1 VTAGVYTSLQ
11 ELTRLRYQAQ
21 GFSFLP
27 RQPIHSLLAGPHGSR
42 LRGRG
47 LDFEELRHY
56 LPGDDIRSMDWKTTM
71 RMRKP
76 FVRVNNEER
85 DRQAILVVDQRINMF
100 FGSQVNMKSVTA
112 AEVASLGA
120 WRVLAAGDRP
130 GAVVFN
136 DSEITEIRPHRSKRR
151 VMQILETLVQQN
163 QQLQIGTKVNDNS
176 TRLNDVLERVIRL
189 AKHDCLVAV
198 ISDFSGAD
206 EHTKELMTRL
216 AQHNDVL
223 ASLIY
228 DPLETELPD
237 LGRLVVS
244 DGDLQLE
251 VDSGN
256 ATLRRRFA
264 EIFDDRLQQV
274 RTVLLQRQ
282 IPVLPIHTAMP
293 VAEQVRNLL
302 GHAQRGARS

>member
-1 VTAGVYTSLQ
+1 ML
-11 ELTRLRYQAQ
+11 LRHQAQ

-85 DRQAILVVDQRINMF
+85 DRQAILVVDQRLNMF
-100 FGSQVNMKSVTA
+100 FGSKVNMKSVTA
-112 AEVASLGA
+112 AEIASLGA

-130 GAVVFN
+130 GAVIFN
-136 DSEITEIRPHRSKRR
+136 DTEISEVRPQRSKGR
-151 VMQILETLVQQN
+151 VMQILGELVRQN
-163 QQLQIGTKVNDNS
+163 RQLQIAAERGQES
-176 TRLNDVLERVIRL
+176 GQLNKVLERVARL
-189 AKHDCLVAV
+189 AKHDCLVV
-198 ISDFSGAD
+198 IISDFSGAD
-206 EHTKELMTRL
+206 EHTRELVTRL
-216 AQHNDVL
+216 ALHNDVL
-223 ASLIY
+223 ASLVY

-251 VDSGN
+251 IDSGN
-256 ATLRRRFA
+256 SVLRRRFA
-264 EIFDDRLQQV
+264 EVFDDRLQQV
-274 RTVLLQRQ
+274 RRFLLQRQ

-293 VAEQVRNLL
+293 VAEQVRDLL
-302 GHAQRGARS
+302 GHGPRGRRL